1 VLLHP
6 SNANHKKLPTPP
18 PKRRLGINMVDGV
31 DGRTKLV
38 EYRLPPKIKKKV
50 VNEQMYVQT

>member
-18 PKRRLGINMVDGV
+18 PKRHLGINMVDG
-31 DGRTKLV
+31 RTKLV
-38 EYRLPPKIKKKV
+38 VYTLPSKIEKKV